1 MLTRDK
7 PQLNF
12 STNGKKRKDTYMS
25 LPTNLIKPIKC
36 PFMHRYPMNPLIWD
50 AKNGTL
56 RINETKQKK
65 KTEKKQIQHV
75 PIEPIGNPTF
85 C

>member
-65 KTEKKQIQHV
+65 KTEKK
-75 PIEPIGNPTF
+75 NKF
-85 C
+85 SMCL